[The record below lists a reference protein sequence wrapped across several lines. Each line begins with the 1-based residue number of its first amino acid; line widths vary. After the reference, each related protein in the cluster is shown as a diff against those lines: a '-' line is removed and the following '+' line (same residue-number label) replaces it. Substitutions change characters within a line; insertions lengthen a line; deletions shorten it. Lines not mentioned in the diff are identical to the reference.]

1 MSPPMPRP
9 RLVTIGASAPLSQS
23 ATLTT
28 DPAAW
33 EGPAAATAMTRAA
46 TGSESVFRRRRIFV
60 PLVICDRARASHAV
74 WRAGIEPTPAR

>member
-1 MSPPMPRP
+1 MPGLTVSGVALMPIVAFEVSPPMPRP

-46 TGSESVFRRRRIFV
+46 TGSESVFRRRRISF
-60 PLVICDRARASHAV
+60 LL
-74 WRAGIEPTPAR
+74 